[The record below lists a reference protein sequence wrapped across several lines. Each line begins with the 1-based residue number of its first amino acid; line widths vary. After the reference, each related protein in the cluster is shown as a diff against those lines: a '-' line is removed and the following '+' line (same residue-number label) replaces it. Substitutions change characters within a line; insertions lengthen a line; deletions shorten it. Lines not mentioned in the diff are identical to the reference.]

1 MLKLLLLCLG
11 TSVLLI
17 LSQNNN
23 PVQRSYWGRTRHFFR
38 DPADIYMVIAI
49 FWMAAFAFLRTNYND
64 TAAYIN
70 GFRNARSLSEGFAS
84 ASAFSTFAFS
94 KRTTESLLR

>member
-1 MLKLLLLCLG
+1 MLKLMLLCLG

-23 PVQRSYWGRTRHFFR
+23 PVQRSYWGRTRHYFR

-64 TAAYIN
+64 
-70 GFRNARSLSEGFAS
+70 SPLS
-84 ASAFSTFAFS
+84 S
-94 KRTTESLLR
+94 KRQKIFV

>member
-11 TSVLLI
+11 TSALLI

-64 TAAYIN
+64 
-70 GFRNARSLSEGFAS
+70 
-84 ASAFSTFAFS
+84 
-94 KRTTESLLR
+94 SLLSSKLQKNISEKWRISKNATFSDFIEGSFL